1 MQGRWLNVTDKVRLF
16 KLFKK
21 FFNFLW
27 LKLDSHADTGQ
38 LSRDYQIIYSLL
50 YYTSILLIMS
60 ITVTTCKA
68 MFSFMLTF
76 LSRIPYR
83 SSREYIIWRWFTTSE
98 GESGCW
104 CRFYNYTVIFQTWDF
119 FPILAWLQR
128 NRNHMSNYT
137 WCSAYSGNKP
147 NWIFFLDFYQS
158 IFQGIFHFGPVH
170 RKILPSFHYFLSV
183 FHYYKWETFIMA
195 KALLI

>member
-1 MQGRWLNVTDKVRLF
+1 MTDKVRLF

-21 FFNFLW
+21 FLNFLW

-76 LSRIPYR
+76 LSRISYR
-83 SSREYIIWRWFTTSE
+83 SSREYIIWR
-98 GESGCW
+98 
-104 CRFYNYTVIFQTWDF
+104 
-119 FPILAWLQR
+119 
-128 NRNHMSNYT
+128 
-137 WCSAYSGNKP
+137 
-147 NWIFFLDFYQS
+147 
-158 IFQGIFHFGPVH
+158 
-170 RKILPSFHYFLSV
+170 
-183 FHYYKWETFIMA
+183 
-195 KALLI
+195 

>member
-1 MQGRWLNVTDKVRLF
+1 MTDNVRLF

-21 FFNFLW
+21 FLNFLW

-60 ITVTTCKA
+60 ITVTTFKA

-83 SSREYIIWRWFTTSE
+83 SSREYIIWR
-98 GESGCW
+98 
-104 CRFYNYTVIFQTWDF
+104 
-119 FPILAWLQR
+119 
-128 NRNHMSNYT
+128 
-137 WCSAYSGNKP
+137 
-147 NWIFFLDFYQS
+147 
-158 IFQGIFHFGPVH
+158 
-170 RKILPSFHYFLSV
+170 
-183 FHYYKWETFIMA
+183 
-195 KALLI
+195 